1 MDNRP
6 KPISEAEWAEIV
18 TMPAVREAWGL
29 GDDPDPSEFASIVY
43 GARFNFVSGGPGY
56 VGDVY
61 VLQGDALTEAP
72 PLVLRRDRN
81 GKLIVC

>member
-1 MDNRP
+1 
-6 KPISEAEWAEIV
+6 
-18 TMPAVREAWGL
+18 MPAVREAWGL